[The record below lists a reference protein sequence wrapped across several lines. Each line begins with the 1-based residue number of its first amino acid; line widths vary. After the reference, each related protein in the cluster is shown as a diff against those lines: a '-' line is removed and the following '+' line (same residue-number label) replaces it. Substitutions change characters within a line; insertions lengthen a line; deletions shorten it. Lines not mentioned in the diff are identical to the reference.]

1 MYYNYLVRED
11 SDWNVIYGVITFYE
25 EEDFNKAIALIRQMK
40 EKWYN
45 EEYYDWNYD
54 DLLESLVDF
63 GIGFT
68 FHKLTSDTQCLLV

>member
-25 EEDFNKAIALIRQMK
+25 EEDFNKAIVLIRQMK
-40 EKWYN
+40 EQWYN

-54 DLLESLVDF
+54 DLLEGLVDF

>member
-11 SDWNVIYGVITFYE
+11 SDWDVIYGVITFYE
-25 EEDFNKAIALIRQMK
+25 EEDFNKAIVLIRQMK
-40 EKWYN
+40 EQWYN

-54 DLLESLVDF
+54 DLLEGLVDF